1 MFLVEATYWSLRTS
15 DKQTGNGCIFV
26 RDKTIISHGF
36 NGFIRNIDDTLL
48 PNTRPEKYDF
58 IMHSEENAIF
68 SCAKKGISCSGAI
81 AYITDYPCLHCL
93 QSMYQAGISKVIHTN
108 ISQSNCIIKEKEK
121 FNLLV
126 ALMKPQMEVIFIPK
140 ELIDF
145 SHLEKL
151 VRKFKNEET
160 KT

>member
-1 MFLVEATYWSLRTS
+1 MFLVEATYWALKTH
-15 DKQTGNGCIFV
+15 DANTGNGCIIV
-26 RDKTIISHGF
+26 KDRTILSHGY
-36 NGFIRNIDDTLL
+36 NGFIRGIDDCLL

-58 IMHSEENAIF
+58 MIHAEQNAI
-68 SCAKKGISCSGAI
+68 CNLARNGISCSGAI